1 MVKLG
6 ALLTLV
12 APSAATASLAAR
24 LHDADFFERSWGQEV
39 AHLRA
44 DDASAFDALAPVASP
59 AYVADLLREARRD
72 SRESAG
78 IDLSFQLIPS

>member
-44 DDASAFDALAPVASP
+44 DDASAFDASP
-59 AYVADLLREARRD
+59 RDAQVADGGGGLLLWP
-72 SRESAG
+72 S
-78 IDLSFQLIPS
+78 LSFVWLPS